1 MEHATSPQTVAAG
14 YVGPA
19 VASAWSPSGHC
30 RNACVWR
37 PSQSVAS
44 THPATG
50 WCAMSASWSRG
61 PPRRTCYQAKLLLM
75 AAMVA
80 RRRARRRG
88 FLTARTQRGD
98 GPAERLGLTSLGHF
112 FLPLCEL
119 VHTSAMR
126 LAVKTHLSVVDTYR
140 ILPPGILS
148 PGFLSGLFHRTATPS
163 VLTPTRLWPDRLT

>member
-1 MEHATSPQTVAAG
+1 MVAG
-14 YVGPA
+14 
-19 VASAWSPSGHC
+19 
-30 RNACVWR
+30 NAAQDLL
-37 PSQSVAS
+37 S
-44 THPATG
+44 
-50 WCAMSASWSRG
+50 
-61 PPRRTCYQAKLLLM
+61 QAKLLLM

-88 FLTARTQRGD
+88 FLTARTQRGGWTCGAS
-98 GPAERLGLTSLGHF
+98 GPD
-112 FLPLCEL
+112 FLLALCEL

-148 PGFLSGLFHRTATPS
+148 PGFLSGLFHTATPS